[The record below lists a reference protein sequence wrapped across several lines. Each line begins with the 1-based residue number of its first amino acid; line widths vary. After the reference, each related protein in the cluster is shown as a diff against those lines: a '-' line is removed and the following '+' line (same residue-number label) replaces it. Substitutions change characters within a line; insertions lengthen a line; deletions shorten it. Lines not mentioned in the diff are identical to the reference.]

1 MSDQDFNTWAN
12 SIENLGGPEVKPIP
26 VADDNGG
33 IAKGATQTELQS
45 LLSKAMST
53 PDSTQYAY
61 KTADL
66 SSRFNATFKGI
77 DNEELYAKN
86 QKWTDKMM
94 NGVGKGLLLT
104 GTTFLQSTAGL
115 VNGLGQWA
123 KDGKFSSFYDNDYNK
138 SLDEFNKKYE
148 DILPNYY
155 TQEEKNADWYS
166 PSKIL
171 TANFLWDGIV
181 KNMGFSAGAALSG
194 MVYAGAL
201 ASATKALSSMG
212 GAAKLLSIGKTGET
226 VAAIE
231 EGLLAT
237 DKAAG
242 TFGKIKSLSDQY
254 LGSYKVLSTGQRA
267 VVAGLSTTGE
277 AGFEAYNNLNQF
289 RSERIAEYK
298 KTHLGL
304 APEGADLEEINRQAD
319 SVGNS
324 SFGLNTALLTATNY
338 IQFPKILGSSYR
350 AEKGIVNSLTKEIED
365 VAVDATGKFIEAPT
379 KFGKVLSTINKVRPY
394 LFSASE
400 GFEEGAQYAIQV
412 GTQDYYNKKYKN
424 DTTRSFLD
432 SLGEGIGQTLTTNE
446 GMSNIL
452 IGGLSGSLM
461 QVRGKFSENAELSKN
476 TAAALGSS
484 TGANA
489 GFNTAKLSDFT
500 KATIDSVNRGTAIQ
514 EDREAAIRQGDVLES
529 KDKEAD
535 YIINYLT
542 PRIKYGRFDLVTSD
556 IADYRQLAM
565 TDEGFSQLQAEGKA
579 YASDTREQFLQ
590 RLNSLETTA
599 NNIKSLHQSL
609 SLRYGGM
616 VNEDKKPL
624 YNQEVMDK
632 MIYAASKVADYDKR
646 IPQLSEKLLNS
657 GVDNIDSII
666 NDLIAGDSASYN
678 EAKAIIENGNPITKD
693 DSLQALQDISEISL
707 RRQQFLK
714 EYNDIKT
721 KPAEYTTQEEE
732 EEPIPDVV
740 NKGKKTISIKDANGD
755 RELEIGTEYYAGGK
769 RDTNEGYTISKFSRF
784 TVVGETENGDIIIQ
798 GADGKQSKVT
808 KEAFEKYKLGKV
820 SDTDKRENAK
830 FFIDTTDH
838 IFKFNLGKGVI
849 KEGTLSYD
857 PDTDRLFFY
866 SLDGKF
872 VRQVTRD
879 QFSPKQGFTVA
890 QIWSNKKFTMK
901 ASEALQAEVSAQE
914 KLDTRNKIILDLYTS
929 SKERLDEINKT
940 LDKNKEKLSD
950 IVDALDNL
958 SKTKEGLAR
967 KQFTKAIKKTI
978 NDLST
983 AKQDVENQIASLEA
997 EKEELE
1003 ATLPYFQD
1011 LSQNTSELAEGGV
1024 ELLAQLK
1031 DDISTL
1037 EELIDNTGDA
1047 IKTGKSLVKSIDE
1060 ALTNALSLLNDFVKR
1075 LKEENKNV
1083 PLSLE
1088 ALQTNLE
1095 KYQGEEGAKA
1105 FIEGKLGYTE
1115 LVLDLESQINDF
1127 SNELKIPDLSNRV
1140 EKLREQIKELESGIN
1155 ELINEQIAKQQIL
1168 AAFEKFVEEKKIRD
1182 AEIEKQKKDQA
1193 LVNEMLGTLN
1203 DSMQNTEYDSAYDP
1217 NSRKS
1222 NTEVVTGTTPATKEY
1237 NNGPLAAHHVRANL
1251 FGFRLNNEKKNV
1263 RGVIVTSAN
1272 ESQLGLP
1279 GLTQHLK
1286 DAGDPIKAANVNTE
1300 ETIVLVMVNNDGKLV
1315 GVDGEVLESPTV
1327 HNAIYQVFPKTL
1339 TWGNNNEDSM
1349 FRDPNSHEAKELTKK
1364 YNEWRADTL
1373 SNPSLTTYE
1382 IKASFGNPEYS
1393 TKQNDEG
1400 KEVRDYEVT
1409 SVQAAGLITDD
1420 ALINAPALVIPTTNP
1435 LLEKGTTRFEN
1446 ALGRVFLSLKN
1457 GYTKLKNRQLTKE
1470 EAPVIYAAMH
1480 QLASNMNNI
1489 KSPESVRLINWLRT
1503 IVYWGTPQKNV
1514 NGEFVRKNAG
1524 YNSVWFEKVDDG
1536 LMLFMSGKGEAVCEF
1551 TPASLEENKDKILTL
1566 LGGMYNNINSK
1577 RVQTDWNRPYEEI
1590 IGISA
1595 DGKIETRDWDNYQSY
1610 LLSSKT
1616 PDGKTR
1622 KSYELPLST
1631 PMRAVKNEDDAN
1643 RVGIYFTYSGNE
1655 EKFIVPKVTIA
1666 PTSVVL
1672 TPAAAKQT
1680 AAAKAV
1686 TPNATPGK
1694 FVLDGI
1700 TENIITLSAGQIKF
1714 KLDGNQEVV
1723 PGESLTLTNLTID
1736 PAVSSAFIEK
1746 QKLVD
1751 NVDANGIIIQT
1762 VAQQVQNIYGAYV
1775 LQQVAPEIEA
1785 MKVAKEAAIAAQ
1797 AAPVVSDIDAKKAD
1811 IEKRRQEAESK
1822 ITPIEIDVT
1831 DKTGNKT
1838 GEVRIKEYA
1847 TIYGGERLAAKTEEG
1862 LKKLIEIKYDAEL
1875 AALEGGVVETT
1886 PESTILNDDASID
1899 DDLQTKINAAV
1910 AASRNDSD
1918 FRLRIEQQAKKFAGE
1933 DWKKLE
1939 QWLKTYFPNV
1949 PVYRVQNIIQATNGR
1964 QAWGMLHDGA
1974 IYIYENAEV
1983 GTAYHEVFEAV
1994 WKMFS
1999 DPQERAA
2006 IQKEF
2011 RNRKGT
2017 FVDRVTGKEYNY
2029 KDATDQDLKEQ
2040 LAEEFR
2046 NYVLTGKVPV
2056 KPVDGRPYIVKLFSD
2071 LVNFIK
2077 NFFTGKN
2084 AKNNTEKLFEKIG
2097 NGYYKDYSPYHSKLA
2112 FAKKGVIDIQDAYGD
2127 NSSEFSIAGIT
2138 GEQLHDIMQQM
2149 TYATVKDL
2157 FSTNE
2162 GLFNIIKQNKKALYA
2177 KLKAD
2182 LENTILNNIGVSQ
2195 QLKNQNVITPQQY
2208 DGVVVKW
2215 KGLYNTTLA
2224 QWEAIK
2230 AKHEEYLNTFNISFD
2245 ENDEAILRDENN
2257 SGKESYQEANKIDGF
2272 KKANSA
2278 IKLLLSSLPIIG
2290 SNGKEE
2296 VSSIGGYSLLS
2307 TSQTFMA
2314 VMNNVH
2320 ASNNIDEMIEGI
2332 RKMANEDK
2340 SYKKL
2345 YYRLTLTDS
2354 GTDTFDFTNLE
2365 NTHELSLLTALWQT
2379 FKKQNPD
2386 VKNVFILENG
2396 DVQVGDAS
2404 LTSAAR
2410 QVKSD
2415 YIGKIIETFKKE
2427 NRYYAYDEKQKAYIQ
2442 KKDAMKGLQSP
2453 DLDKRIEFLKS
2464 LNIIFNKKEIQDL
2477 KDDKLKL
2484 FNDATDGIIKSIYDV
2499 IKVNTIT
2506 PQTLH
2511 IDGRLLSLGL
2521 IRAAI
2526 STPEFSSTYF
2536 NVNGERTQSFIGT
2549 NPASD
2554 LYDILSKIDN
2564 KSELANT
2571 RYAYLLTDSFSKHS
2585 VLLDKIFNTNTG
2597 ERRSGTRELMKT
2609 AYADGIIDT
2618 EKGKQ
2623 KQSSKLTY
2631 KDRLIQEINLNIE
2644 GYYLNL
2650 VPGDASME
2658 WMIKMGNAIN
2668 SEDLVK
2674 DGIGWRKTIPSIF
2687 KGYFID
2693 ELNLVREKRPTR
2705 DSNEFRF
2712 FKSILG
2718 EELQKSILKE
2728 KKSLTAE
2735 QIYDKYE
2742 NKINAAVKSFIE
2754 DEADNFKRVLSEY
2767 GIIKSEVDG
2776 WNVSNL
2782 KIGER
2787 ENIENDV
2794 LTQHL
2799 SALNVNFIINNIE
2812 LHKLLYSDPYQ
2823 YSDELKRI
2831 KNFNSPRQAIINGS
2845 PKMNA
2850 ALNAV
2855 WNKGF
2860 KKGDIGYTDFTKD
2873 YLVSATHNDVFAHHD
2888 LPGYKEDPTN
2898 KKWKPYE
2905 DTDGSGIAN
2914 YKAYRNFRIRA
2925 GNWND
2930 NEEKQFRYDMAWEKR
2945 DKNLSLSNQELVILD
2960 NGNPEVKS
2968 AYTPIKP
2975 IVAGNKGDGKS
2986 YNDVLLDKF
2995 AIYPLS
3001 YRIMKELNPEAN
3013 IIALYEKMDR
3023 ENVDYIVF
3031 KSARKVG
3038 APKELHETYNEDGSF
3053 NDAPYK
3059 SLTNV
3064 PFGIMSVQ
3072 SEVPSKDAA
3081 QVTRGSQ
3088 ITKLA
3093 TLDFMEAG
3101 VPIDYNPKGTYADR
3115 YKSWYSLTEDQ
3126 KLAYNKGNNLYKEIK
3141 NNQKL
3146 LEEMTEVGYQ
3156 SLLKR
3161 MGIIETFDKDGE
3173 SVFTI
3178 TDFTKAKDTIRE
3190 EVLKREVND
3199 NISAAL
3205 NGFLNGT
3212 VVLEATPA
3220 YQQIKNILYSI
3231 ADKEVVSPKISGGL
3245 KVQLP
3250 SALLESVKA
3259 KSELINGKQAYTSDT
3274 LKFYK
3279 NKDGERVCEIM
3290 IGRWFKSDKTDEE
3303 LLNEWYKEDAD
3314 GNKVLTEEGR
3324 KILSGIGFRTPTQ
3337 KQNSIDSFVIAKF
3350 LPKEFGDS
3358 IIVPSALVKKAG
3370 SDFDIDKLSIYLKN
3384 LFKDENGKLG
3394 MVESKGSESA
3404 TKEFY
3409 GKVFDKILEKDKT
3422 AKESALLQ
3430 AIKDID
3436 VLDAILLSDEDSALE
3451 NILLS
3456 KNKKLDTLIM
3466 HFGDIIDDVADFL
3479 VEKSESLRTDIEK
3492 LNNATIQKE
3501 LREFYVDRKYKQ
3513 SLENEYIQSLQNLV
3527 SHELNFD
3534 NLVKPN
3540 SSEQLH
3546 DLADKITKA
3555 RGIQSLDSSDV
3566 GNMLNR
3572 HYMSRLRHAFISGK
3586 YAIGIAAVNQTNH
3599 SLNQRE
3605 RIYLDFSK
3613 LNRVSKDDAYW
3624 LEKNGLGVNFVDKNG
3639 KPAYNMIDVDGE
3651 MVPTLSMAKN
3661 TAGQYISDII
3671 SQFIDGYVDISKG
3684 PWIMELGATPNVAS
3698 TFLFLVKLGVPIDTV
3713 SYFMNQ
3719 PIIRDYLRS
3728 IENAGYSWLFINDFV
3743 KDIKADPK
3751 YKTTDS
3757 QLSKIDSIPKTSS
3770 LFENIGKIAFS
3781 EEEKAGQQYMLD
3793 EFLKYAK
3800 MANQL
3805 FLVTQGSNYDT
3816 ATFNDGY
3823 LIFKKNEQLKKARNT
3838 IISSVDSLLNNSYI
3852 GKLRSTMVKMR
3863 NALAEVLIS
3872 DKPNVRRVIENV
3884 LENYINEPDRDFIK
3898 IAQTAVNNL
3907 FDWAV
3912 QIDTGL
3918 NKYIESI
3925 LLNNVTSAAQQIA
3938 NFVGT
3943 VEATPGHALRNNE
3956 VIKLIKTNIS
3966 SSSNGVNT
3974 ISIKNKDNKV
3984 YDQNKLIYA
3993 FEELKTYLKDY
4004 GDKDLY
4010 KQLVALSVL
4019 QSGLTSSPISFT
4031 SLLPYEDF
4039 KNVYNDVLSKLEQR
4053 GGLDVFNTLNV
4064 FERNNWNNN
4073 DIVPRIKAKY
4083 KFNYATGRSE
4093 QIIKNLRFAYGDN
4106 VVKKAIL
4113 DGKIPDVVKLDSRSM
4128 GTDSDVIIY
4137 SWEKGTPA
4145 EKKAARRIGD
4155 YSYIQKGLFKK
4166 VYNGVEPLVNYD
4178 KYGNPQFVFKM
4189 INAWGDSY
4197 KANEFYD
4204 VARPSKIDNGFLKVE
4219 QSYSE
4224 IETPN
4229 GKEIIK
4235 TSAEV
4240 DDDVIVPYFTLEKG
4254 VSLQDMNL
4262 APEELLED
4270 YSQTTGLTIGIPAQ
4284 ADSKLNFKKGPC
4296 K

>member
-1 MSDQDFNTWAN
+1 M
-12 SIENLGGPEVKPIP
+12 PETTPLINRT
-26 VADDNGG
+26 DLDN
-33 IAKGATQTELQS
+33 KF
-45 LLSKAMST
+45 
-53 PDSTQYAY
+53 DSYNAPLPS
-61 KTADL
+61 ADL
-66 SSRFNATFKGI
+66 PNIPYEGLTTGSTEPGPTPSALSALENGVLSIRGSDKLTGGSIPRSLAEVTSPRYNNFMPGNYN
-77 DNEELYAKN
+77 NEDAYA
-86 QKWTDKMM
+86 QGQGWPSKMI

-115 VNGLGQWA
+115 VNGVGRA
-123 KDGKFSSFYDNDYNK
+123 IADGRAASFYDND
-138 SLDEFNKKYE
+138 FNKAIDEINKKAE
-148 DILPNYY
+148 DALPNYY
-155 TQEEKNADWYS
+155 KDVEKNAAWYS
-166 PSKIL
+166 PSKLL
-171 TANFLWDGIV
+171 TANFFWDGIV

-194 MVYAGAL
+194 MAF
-201 ASATKALSSMG
+201 ASALKALPLT
-212 GAAKLLSIGKTGET
+212 AKLFSIGK
-226 VAAIE
+226 AAEALAATE
-231 EGLLAT
+231 EGILAA
-237 DKAAG
+237 DKAAS
-242 TFGKIKSLSDQY
+242 TYGKIKSLSDKF
-254 LGSYKVLSTGQRA
+254 LGSYKSLSTGGEA
-267 VVAGLSTTGE
+267 LIAGLGTTGE

-289 RSERIAEYK
+289 RNERIQEYK
-298 KTHLGL
+298 DAHNGQE
-304 APEGADLEEINRQAD
+304 PIGADLQAINDQAD
-319 SVGNS
+319 NVGNS
-324 SFGLNTALLTATNY
+324 SFLLNVGLLTATNY
-338 IQFPKILGSSYR
+338 IQFPKILGSSYK
-350 AEKGIVNSLTKEIED
+350 AEKGILNSLTHEIGD
-365 VAVDATGKFIEAPT
+365 LAVNEAGEYIEKTATS
-379 KFGKVLSTINKVRPY
+379 KFGKLLSNVNKVRPY

-400 GFEEGAQYAIQV
+400 AFEEGAQYAIQV
-412 GTQDYYNKKYKN
+412 GTQDYYNKKYNHKAT
-424 DTTRSFLD
+424 DFLD
-432 SLGEGIGQTLTTNE
+432 SAVEGIKQTVTTNE
-446 GMSNIL
+446 GMENVL
-452 IGGLSGSLM
+452 TGGLSGSLM
-461 QVRGKFSENAELSKN
+461 MIRGKYAENKEVRQN
-476 TAAALGSS
+476 TASAIAA
-484 TGANA
+484 
-489 GFNTAKLSDFT
+489 FNKWKLSDFT
-500 KATIDSVNRGTAIQ
+500 RDTVDSVNRGTVIQ
-514 EDREAAIRQGDVLES
+514 EEREKALRQGDVLES

-542 PRIKYGRFDLVTSD
+542 PRIKYGRYDLVMSD
-556 IADYRQLAM
+556 IADYKQRAM
-565 TDEGFSQLQAEGKA
+565 TDEGFAQLQAEGKA
-579 YASDTREQFLQ
+579 HSSDTKEQYLQ
-590 RLNSLETTA
+590 RLNNLQSTA
-599 NNIKSLHQSL
+599 ENIKSLYQSL
-609 SLRYGGM
+609 SLRYGSL
-616 VNEDKKPL
+616 VNKEGNPV

-632 MIYAASKVADYDKR
+632 MIYAATKVADYDKR
-646 IPQLSEKLLNS
+646 IPEISEKLLNTNIN
-657 GVDNIDSII
+657 VDAII
-666 NDLIAGDSASYN
+666 NDLAIGNSDSYN
-678 EAKAIIENGNPITKD
+678 AAIEAIEKGNPITKD
-693 DSLQALQDISEISL
+693 DHLQALQDISEISL

-721 KPAEYTTQEEE
+721 NPEDYITTET
-732 EEPIPDVV
+732 PVV
-740 NKGKKTISIKDANGD
+740 QVAPGEKKTISIKDANGD

-769 RDTNEGYTISKFSRF
+769 RDTAEGRVIDKFSRF
-784 TVVGETENGDIIIQ
+784 KVVGESEDGSVIIENPNGE
-798 GADGKQSKVT
+798 QSRINKS
-808 KEAFEKYKLGKV
+808 AFEKYKLGKV

-830 FFIDTTDH
+830 FYIDTTDH
-838 IFKFNLGKGVI
+838 IFKFNLGKGII

-857 PDTDRLFFY
+857 PDTDRLYFN

-879 QFSPKQGFTVA
+879 QFSPKEGYTVA

-901 ASEALQAEVSAQE
+901 ANEALKAQVSAQE
-914 KLDTRNKIILDLYTS
+914 KLDTRNKIILDLYNS
-929 SKERLDEINKT
+929 SKQKLDSVNKSLDENKQ
-940 LDKNKEKLSD
+940 KLSD

-958 SKTKEGLAR
+958 SKTKQGLPK
-967 KQFTKAIKKTI
+967 KQFTKAIRKTI
-978 NDLST
+978 NELST
-983 AKQDVENQIASLEA
+983 AKQDIEKQIASLEA

-1003 ATLPYFQD
+1003 ATLPYFED
-1011 LSQNTSELAEGGV
+1011 LSQNSSELAEGGA
-1024 ELLAQLK
+1024 ELLKQLK

-1047 IKTGKSLVKSIDE
+1047 IKTGKSLVKSIDA
-1060 ALTNALSLLNDFVKR
+1060 ALTNALSLLSDFVKR

-1088 ALQTNLE
+1088 EFQANLE

-1127 SNELKIPDLSNRV
+1127 SNELKIPDLSDRAA
-1140 EKLREQIKELESGIN
+1140 KLKEQIKELESGID
-1155 ELINEQIAKQQIL
+1155 ELINEQIAKQKIL
-1168 AAFEKFVEEKKIRD
+1168 EAFEKFAEERKRRD

-1193 LVNEMLGTLN
+1193 LISEVLGTLN
-1203 DSMQNTEYDSAYDP
+1203 DSMQNIEYSSAYDP
-1217 NSRKS
+1217 NSKKS
-1222 NTEVVTGTTPATKEY
+1222 DEEVVKSTTPATKKY
-1237 NNGPLAAHHVRANL
+1237 NDGPLAEHHVRANL
-1251 FGFRLNNEKKNV
+1251 FGFRLNNDKKNV
-1263 RGVIVTSAN
+1263 RGVIVTAAN
-1272 ESQLGLP
+1272 ESQIGLP

-1286 DAGDPIKAANVNTE
+1286 DAGDATKSADVDLK

-1315 GVDGEVLESPTV
+1315 GVDSEVLESPTV

-1339 TWGNNNEDSM
+1339 TWGNNADTSM
-1349 FRDPNSHEAKELTKK
+1349 FRDPNTHAAKELTKK

-1373 SNPSLTTYE
+1373 ANPSMNTYE
-1382 IKASFGNPEYS
+1382 VRASFGNPEYS
-1393 TKQNDEG
+1393 TTLDDNG
-1400 KEVRDYEVT
+1400 KEQRDYEVT
-1409 SVQAAGLITDD
+1409 SVQSAGLVSDD
-1420 ALINAPALVIPTTNP
+1420 DLINAPVLVIPTTNP
-1435 LLEKGTTRFEN
+1435 LLEKGSTRFEN

-1480 QLASNMNNI
+1480 QLASNMKNI

-1524 YNSVWFEKVDDG
+1524 YNSIWFEKVDGG
-1536 LMLFMSGKGEAVCEF
+1536 LMLFMSGKGESICEF
-1551 TPASLEENKDKILTL
+1551 TPASLEENKDKIITL

-1577 RVQTDWNRPYEEI
+1577 RIQTDWNRPYEEI
-1590 IGISA
+1590 IGISE

-1616 PDGKTR
+1616 PDGKAR
-1622 KSYELPLST
+1622 QSQELPLST
-1631 PMRAVKNEDDAN
+1631 PMRAVKDENDAN
-1643 RVGIYFTYSGNE
+1643 RAGIYFTYSGNE
-1655 EKFIVPKVTIA
+1655 EKFIIPKVTTA
-1666 PTSVVL
+1666 PTTVVL

-1680 AAAKAV
+1680 APATAV

-1694 FVLDGI
+1694 FDLNGA
-1700 TENIITLSAGQIKF
+1700 TENVIPLKAGNVKF
-1714 KLDGNQEVV
+1714 KLDGNQEIA
-1723 PGESLTLTNLTID
+1723 PGEQPTFASLSID
-1736 PAVSSAFIEK
+1736 TAVVNAFVEQ
-1746 QKLVD
+1746 QKIVD
-1751 NVDANGIIIQT
+1751 KVDANGNIIET
-1762 VAQQVQNIYGAYV
+1762 VAQQVQNIYAAYV
-1775 LQQVAPEIEA
+1775 LQQIAPELEA
-1785 MKVAKEAAIAAQ
+1785 MQVAKKAVTVTSV
-1797 AAPVVSDIDAKKAD
+1797 APVVSEIEAKKAE
-1811 IEKRRQEAESK
+1811 IREKRNEEIEAFEGPYEAATENQDEKKINEISK
-1822 ITPIEIDVT
+1822 
-1831 DKTGNKT
+1831 K
-1838 GEVRIKEYA
+1838 IKDINA
-1847 TIYGGERLAAKTEEG
+1847 
-1862 LKKLIEIKYDAEL
+1862 KYDAEL
-1875 AALEGGVVETT
+1875 AALEGGKKEA
-1886 PESTILNDDASID
+1886 PESTSDDDDASID
-1899 DDLQTKINAAV
+1899 ANLQSKINAAV
-1910 AASRNDSD
+1910 AASRNDSE
-1918 FRLRIEQQAKKFAGE
+1918 FRLRLEQQAKKFAGE

-1939 QWLKTYFPNV
+1939 QWLKKYFPNV

-1964 QAWGMLHDGA
+1964 QAWGMFHDGA
-1974 IYIYENAEV
+1974 IYLYENAEV
-1983 GTAYHEVFEAV
+1983 GTVYHEVFEAV

-1999 DPQERAA
+1999 DPEERAA
-2006 IQKEF
+2006 IRKEF

-2017 FVDRVTGKEYNY
+2017 FVDRATGKEYNY

-2046 NYVLTGKVPV
+2046 DYILYNKVPV
-2056 KPVDGRPYIVKLFSD
+2056 KPADGRPYIVKLFSD
-2071 LVNFIK
+2071 LVNAIK
-2077 NFFTGKN
+2077 HFFTGKN
-2084 AKNNTEKLFEKIG
+2084 AKNNTEQLFEKIG
-2097 NGYYKDYSPYHSKLA
+2097 TGYYKDYSPYHSKLA
-2112 FAKKGVIDIQDAYGD
+2112 FAKKGIIDIKNAYGD
-2127 NSSEFSIAGIT
+2127 ETSEFSIAGIT
-2138 GEQLHDIMQQM
+2138 GEQTHDIMQQM
-2149 TYATVKDL
+2149 TYAAVKEL

-2162 GLFNIIKQNKKALYA
+2162 GLFNIIKTNKKALYA

-2195 QLKNQNVITPQQY
+2195 QLMNNGTITSKQF
-2208 DGVVVKW
+2208 DAIVVKW
-2215 KGLYNTTLA
+2215 KGLYNTTLKE
-2224 QWEAIK
+2224 WESIK
-2230 AKHEEYLNTFNISFD
+2230 AKHEEYLNTFDISFD
-2245 ENDEAILRDENN
+2245 ENDEVILRDENN
-2257 SGKESYQEANKIDGF
+2257 SGKETYQEANKIDGF

-2278 IKLLLSSLPIIG
+2278 IKLLLSSLPSKD
-2290 SNGKEE
+2290 SNGKDS

-2307 TSQTFMA
+2307 TSQVFMA

-2320 ASNNIDEMIEGI
+2320 ASTNIDEMLEGI
-2332 RKMANEDK
+2332 RKMANDDK

-2354 GTDTFDFTNLE
+2354 ETDTFDFKNLK

-2386 VKNVFILENG
+2386 VKNLFILENG

-2415 YIGKIIETFKKE
+2415 YLNSIIETFKKE
-2427 NRYYAYDEKQKAYIQ
+2427 NRYYTYDEKQKAYIQ

-2453 DLDKRIEFLKS
+2453 DIDKRIEFLKS
-2464 LNIIFNKKEIQDL
+2464 LNIVFTKKEIQNL

-2484 FNDATDGIIKSIYDV
+2484 FNDAVDGIIKSIYDV
-2499 IKVNTIT
+2499 VKVSTVNA
-2506 PQTLH
+2506 QTLH

-2521 IRAAI
+2521 VRAAI
-2526 STPEFSSTYF
+2526 SNPEFSSTYF

-2564 KSELANT
+2564 KQELANT

-2585 VLLDKIFNTNTG
+2585 VLLDKIFNSKTG
-2597 ERRSGTRELMKT
+2597 ERISGSRELMKT
-2609 AYADGIIDT
+2609 AYADGTIDT

-2631 KDRLIQEINLNIE
+2631 KDRLIQEINLNLE

-2658 WMIKMGNAIN
+2658 WMMKMGNAIN
-2668 SEDLVK
+2668 SDDLVK
-2674 DGIGWRKTIPSIF
+2674 DGIGWRKTIPTIF
-2687 KGYFID
+2687 RGYFID
-2693 ELNLVREKRPTR
+2693 ELNLVREKRPNR

-2728 KKSLTAE
+2728 SKDLTAE

-2742 NKINAAVKSFIE
+2742 KKINAAVKSFIE
-2754 DEADNFKRVLSEY
+2754 NETDNFKRVLSEY

-2776 WNVSNL
+2776 WNVNNL

-2787 ENIENDV
+2787 ENISNET

-2799 SALNVNFIINNIE
+2799 SALNVNFIVNNIE

-2845 PKMNA
+2845 SRMNA
-2850 ALNAV
+2850 ALNTV

-2860 KKGDIGYTDFTKD
+2860 NKGDIGYTDFTKD
-2873 YLVSATHNDVFAHHD
+2873 YLVSATHNDIFAYHD
-2888 LPGYKEDPTN
+2888 LPGYKEDPSN

-2945 DKNLSLSNQELVILD
+2945 DKNLSLSNEELVILD

-2986 YNDVLLDKF
+2986 YNDVILDKF

-3023 ENVDYIVF
+3023 EKVDYVVF

-3038 APKELHETYNEDGSF
+3038 APKELHETYDKGGLF
-3053 NDAPYK
+3053 NNAPYK
-3059 SLTNV
+3059 SFINV

-3093 TLDFMEAG
+3093 TLDFMAAG
-3101 VPIDYNPKGTYADR
+3101 VPIDYAPKGTYADR
-3115 YKSWYSLTEDQ
+3115 YKKWYSLKTEEE
-3126 KLAYNKGNNLYKEIK
+3126 KENASPLYKEIK

-3146 LEEMTEVGYQ
+3146 LEEMTEAGYQ
-3156 SLLKR
+3156 SLLSR
-3161 MGIIETFDKDGE
+3161 MGISETFDKDGN
-3173 SVFTI
+3173 SIFTI

-3205 NGFLNGT
+3205 NGFLNGS

-3259 KSELINGKQAYTSDT
+3259 KAKEINGKQAYTSDT

-3324 KILSGIGFRTPTQ
+3324 KILSGIGFRIPTQ

-3394 MVESKGSESA
+3394 MVESKGSEEA

-3422 AKESALLQ
+3422 AKETALLQ
-3430 AIKDID
+3430 AIKDVNVI
-3436 VLDAILLSDEDSALE
+3436 DAILQSEEDSSVE
-3451 NILLS
+3451 STLLA
-3456 KNKKLDTLIM
+3456 KNKKLDTLLM
-3466 HFGDIIDDVADFL
+3466 HFGDIYEDVANFL
-3479 VEKSESLRTDIEK
+3479 MQKSESLRNDIEN

-3501 LREFYVDRKYKQ
+3501 LREFYIDKKYKQ

-3534 NLVKPN
+3534 NLTKPN
-3540 SSEQLH
+3540 SADQLH
-3546 DLADKITKA
+3546 NLANKITEA
-3555 RGIQSLDSSDV
+3555 RGIKSLDSSDV

-3572 HYMSRLRHAFISGK
+3572 HYMSRLRHAFVSGK

-3613 LNRVSKDDAYW
+3613 MDRVSKDDVYW
-3624 LEKNGLGVNFVDKNG
+3624 LQKNNGTINFLDKNG
-3639 KPAYNMIDVDGE
+3639 NPAYNMIDVDGK
-3651 MVPTLSMAKN
+3651 MVPTLSMIKN

-3698 TFLFLVKLGVPIDTV
+3698 TFMFLAKLGVPIDTV

-3728 IENAGYSWLFINDFV
+3728 IENSGYSWLFIDDFV
-3743 KDIKADPK
+3743 SDIKEDNK
-3751 YKTTDS
+3751 YKTSKD
-3757 QLSKIDSIPKTSS
+3757 QLSKVTSIPKTSS
-3770 LFENIGKIAFS
+3770 LFNNIGKKEFS
-3781 EEEKAGQQYMLD
+3781 EEEKAEQQYMLD

-3816 ATFNDGY
+3816 ASFNDGY
-3823 LIFKKNEQLKKARNT
+3823 LIFKKNEQLKNARNT
-3838 IISSVDSLLNNSYI
+3838 IISSVDNLLEGSYI
-3852 GKLRSTMVKMR
+3852 GNLRSAMGKMR
-3863 NALAEVLIS
+3863 NALSQILVS

-3884 LENYINEPDRDFIK
+3884 LKNYVNESDRDFIK

-3912 QIDTGL
+3912 QVDLGL
-3918 NKYIESI
+3918 NKYIENV
-3925 LLNNVTSAAQQIA
+3925 LLDNTTSAAQQIA
-3938 NFVGT
+3938 NFVGK
-3943 VEATPGHALRNNE
+3943 VNSTPGHQLQNNQ
-3956 VIKLIKTNIS
+3956 VIKLISTNIS
-3966 SSSNGVNT
+3966 SASNGVNT
-3974 ISIKNKDNKV
+3974 ISIKNTVNKV
-3984 YDQNKLIYA
+3984 YDQNKMIYA
-3993 FEELKTYLKDY
+3993 FEELKNYLKDSE
-4004 GDKDLY
+4004 DKNLY
-4010 KQLVALSVL
+4010 KRLVVLGVL

-4031 SLLPYEDF
+4031 SLLPYDDF

-4064 FERNNWNNN
+4064 FERNNWNNS

-4083 KFNYATGRSE
+4083 RFNYLTGRSE
-4093 QIIKNLRFAYGDN
+4093 QVIKNLRFAYGDN
-4106 VVKKAIL
+4106 IVKKAIL

-4128 GTDSDVIIY
+4128 GTDSDVIVY

-4166 VYNGVEPLVNYD
+4166 VYNGVEPLVTYD

-4204 VARPSKIDNGFLKVE
+4204 VARPSIIDNGFLKVQ

-4224 IETPN
+4224 VETPN
-4229 GKEIIK
+4229 GREIIK

-4240 DDDVIVPYFTLEKG
+4240 DDNVIVPYFTLEKS

-4270 YSQTTGLTIGIPAQ
+4270 YSQTTGLTIGTKIQPEG
-4284 ADSKLNFKKGPC
+4284 LPEINNTNNNNCG
-4296 K
+4296 